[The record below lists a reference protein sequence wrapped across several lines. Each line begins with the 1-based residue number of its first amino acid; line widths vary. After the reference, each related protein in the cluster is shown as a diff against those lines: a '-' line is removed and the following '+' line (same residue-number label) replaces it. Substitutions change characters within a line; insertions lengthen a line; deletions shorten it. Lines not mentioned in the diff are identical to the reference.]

1 MLRITVPRIV
11 GLLALAL
18 LASYA
23 FVLAPKYNARHA
35 PEPYAF
41 SGKAPT
47 AMPDW
52 LVAALS
58 APAPTAAATGA
69 AAPGDT
75 PGATPVPTP
84 SPTGGEDTGS
94 PAPAPAEPAPA
105 AAPFP
110 APGGA
115 FMGLMTK
122 AGPYDLAPVE
132 EFATAVKHNPN
143 VLEFSVGWWD
153 KRFDRRIFDTVA
165 ERGIMP
171 MVAWEPW
178 DFHKESKV
186 DKLRGE
192 QPDYA
197 LSRIIGGEFD
207 GYIKQWAEGVKNL
220 GYPIALRFAHEMNG
234 YWYPWAEQANGN
246 RRGQYV
252 QAWKHVHDLFRQA
265 GADKVVWVWSPN
277 IDYENATP
285 LDSLY
290 PGDDYVD
297 WIGLSGYYGTVG
309 LEKYASFE
317 QIFEPT
323 LKKLR
328 TFSQKPVVI
337 TETAATDSSGQK
349 ARWIAEMFE
358 QLPRHPD
365 IIGLIWYEAVKEVDW
380 RITASGPAAA
390 AYAAGVSAPRYAGQ
404 WTVRSQPLL
413 TVPPPAPPAATPAP
427 SAPASAPAPTS
438 PSAKPAGGT
447 ATKPPGTAAPSRK
460 PTTGKPRSSPSAE
473 AG

>member
-1 MLRITVPRIV
+1 MLRITVPRII

-35 PEPYAF
+35 PAPYAF
-41 SGKAPT
+41 AGSAPT

-52 LVAALS
+52 LVAAL
-58 APAPTAAATGA
+58 A
-69 AAPGDT
+69 
-75 PGATPVPTP
+75 
-84 SPTGGEDTGS
+84 S
-94 PAPAPAEPAPA
+94 PAPATSAAPGTPSGTPATTPANAEAPAPPAEPAP
-105 AAPFP
+105 APFP

-115 FMGLMTK
+115 FMGVMTK
-122 AGPYDLAPVE
+122 AGPYDLDPVD
-132 EFATAVKHNPN
+132 EFATAVKHQPS

-153 KRFDRRIFDTVA
+153 KRFDRRVFDTVA

-178 DFHKESKV
+178 DFRKESKV

-192 QPDYA
+192 QPEYA
-197 LSRIIGGEFD
+197 LSRIIGGDFD
-207 GYIKQWAEGVKNL
+207 GYIKQWAEGVKSL

-277 IDYENATP
+277 VDYENATP

-309 LEKYASFE
+309 LEKYLSFD
-317 QIFEPT
+317 QIFDPT

-328 TFSQKPVVI
+328 GFSQKPVVI

-349 ARWIAEMFE
+349 ARWISEMFT
-358 QLPRHPD
+358 QLPQHPD

-380 RITASGPAAA
+380 RVSSSGPASA
-390 AYAAGVSAPRYAGQ
+390 AYAAGVAAPRYSGQ
-404 WTVRSQPLL
+404 WTVRSQPLR
-413 TVPPPAPPAATPAP
+413 TAPPPAPPAQP
-427 SAPASAPAPTS
+427 SAGPS
-438 PSAKPAGGT
+438 PSASPSPNAKPSGSTGAKPSGSAATAKKPT
-447 ATKPPGTAAPSRK
+447 ATKP
-460 PTTGKPRSSPSAE
+460 RSTPPPAD
-473 AG
+473 G

>member
-1 MLRITVPRIV
+1 MLRITVPRII

-18 LASYA
+18 MVGYT
-23 FVLAPKYNARHA
+23 FVVAPKYNARNA
-35 PEPYAF
+35 PAPYAF
-41 SGKAPT
+41 AGTAPT

-52 LVAALS
+52 LVAALAS
-58 APAPTAAATGA
+58 PDPAPAPTAAPTTAAGDPSGTPAGAPAVTTPAGGDGTGA
-69 AAPGDT
+69 T
-75 PGATPVPTP
+75 
-84 SPTGGEDTGS
+84 
-94 PAPAPAEPAPA
+94 PAPAEPAPA
-105 AAPFP
+105 QFP
-110 APGGA
+110 AAGGA
-115 FMGLMTK
+115 FMGIMTK
-122 AGPYDLAPVE
+122 AGPYDLGPVE
-132 EFATAVKHNPN
+132 EFAAAVQHRPN

-153 KRFDRRIFDTVA
+153 RQFDRRIFDSVA

-207 GYIKQWAEGVKNL
+207 AYIERWAEGVKNL

-265 GADKVVWVWSPN
+265 GADKVLWVWSPN

-309 LEKYASFE
+309 LEKYASFDE
-317 QIFEPT
+317 IFEPT
-323 LKKLR
+323 LRKLR
-328 TFSQKPVVI
+328 AFSQKPVVI

-349 ARWIAEMFE
+349 ARWITEMFT
-358 QLPRHPD
+358 QLPQHPD

-380 RITASGPAAA
+380 RVTASAASAA

-404 WTVRSQPLL
+404 WTVRSQPLRAVQS
-413 TVPPPAPPAATPAP
+413 TAPP
-427 SAPASAPAPTS
+427 SAPPS
-438 PSAKPAGGT
+438 PSASPSPSTTPTTGTRPSSSVGPAKKPT
-447 ATKPPGTAAPSRK
+447 ATKPR
-460 PTTGKPRSSPSAE
+460 TTTPAD

>member
-18 LASYA
+18 MVSYT
-23 FVLAPKYNARHA
+23 FVLAPKYNARNA
-35 PEPYAF
+35 PAPYAF
-41 SGKAPT
+41 AGAAPT

-52 LVAALS
+52 LVAAL
-58 APAPTAAATGA
+58 AEQAPTATGTTPAPTATATDPSGA
-69 AAPGDT
+69 P
-75 PGATPVPTP
+75 ATT
-84 SPTGGEDTGS
+84 
-94 PAPAPAEPAPA
+94 PAPAEPAPA
-105 AAPFP
+105 QFP

-115 FMGLMTK
+115 FMGIMTK
-122 AGPYDLAPVE
+122 AGPYDLDPVE
-132 EFATAVKHNPN
+132 EFATAVQHRPN

-153 KRFDRRIFDTVA
+153 KQFDRRIFDTVA

-197 LSRIIGGEFD
+197 LSRIVGGEFD

-252 QAWKHVHDLFRQA
+252 QAWKHVHDLFRQV

-309 LEKYASFE
+309 LEKYASFD

-323 LKKLR
+323 LRKLR
-328 TFSQKPVVI
+328 AFSQKPVVI

-349 ARWIAEMFE
+349 ARWITEMFT
-358 QLPRHPD
+358 QLPQHPD

-380 RITASGPAAA
+380 RVTASDAASA

-404 WTVRSQPLL
+404 WTVHTQPLRAAPP
-413 TVPPPAPPAATPAP
+413 TAPPSAPPAPSGSPAP
-427 SAPASAPAPTS
+427 SPS
-438 PSAKPAGGT
+438 PSAKPTTGSTG
-447 ATKPPGTAAPSRK
+447 TKPSGSAGPGKK
-460 PTTGKPRSSPSAE
+460 PTSTKPRTTPPAD

>member
-1 MLRITVPRIV
+1 MLRITVPRII

-18 LASYA
+18 MVGYT
-23 FVLAPKYNARHA
+23 FVLAPKYNARHE
-35 PEPYAF
+35 PEPYVFA
-41 SGKAPT
+41 GAAPT
-47 AMPDW
+47 AMPPW
-52 LVAALS
+52 LVAAL
-58 APAPTAAATGA
+58 AEQPAPTAAP
-69 AAPGDT
+69 AAPS
-75 PGATPVPTP
+75 AP
-84 SPTGGEDTGS
+84 SST
-94 PAPAPAEPAPA
+94 APAGDGPSAEPAPA
-105 AAPFP
+105 ETAAPAQFP
-110 APGGA
+110 APGDA
-115 FMGLMTK
+115 FMGIMTK
-122 AGPYDLAPVE
+122 AGPYDFGPVD
-132 EFATAVKHNPN
+132 EFTAAVKRRPS

-153 KRFDRRIFDTVA
+153 KQFDRRIFDSVA

-178 DFHKESKV
+178 DFRKESKV

-197 LSRIIGGEFD
+197 LRRIIGGEFD
-207 GYIKQWAEGVKNL
+207 TYIKQWAEGVKGL

-234 YWYPWAEQANGN
+234 YWYPWAEQSNGN
-246 RRGQYV
+246 HRGEYA

-277 IDYENATP
+277 LDYENATP
-285 LDSLY
+285 LESLY

-297 WIGLSGYYGTVG
+297 WIGLSGYYGTIG
-309 LEKYASFE
+309 MEKYASFD

-328 TFSQKPVVI
+328 MFSQKPLVI

-349 ARWIAEMFE
+349 ARWITEMFA
-358 QLPRHPD
+358 QLPAHPD

-380 RITASGPAAA
+380 RVTASEAAGA
-390 AYAAGVSAPRYAGQ
+390 AYAAGVAAPRYAGQ

-413 TVPPPAPPAATPAP
+413 TAVPPPAPPPASPAP
-427 SAPASAPAPTS
+427 ATS
-438 PSAKPAGGT
+438 PSASPTPSAKPSAPTTPRPSGSSTPTRKPT
-447 ATKPPGTAAPSRK
+447 ATKPRT
-460 PTTGKPRSSPSAE
+460 SPSAN

>member
-1 MLRITVPRIV
+1 MLRITVPRLV

-18 LASYA
+18 MVSYT
-23 FVLAPKYNARHA
+23 FVLAPKYNARNA
-35 PEPYAF
+35 PAPYAF
-41 SGKAPT
+41 AGAAPT

-52 LVAALS
+52 LVAALA
-58 APAPTAAATGA
+58 APAPTATPTATATDPSGA
-69 AAPGDT
+69 PSGAP
-75 PGATPVPTP
+75 AT
-84 SPTGGEDTGS
+84 
-94 PAPAPAEPAPA
+94 PAPAEPAP
-105 AAPFP
+105 APFP

-115 FMGLMTK
+115 FMGIMTK
-122 AGPYDLAPVE
+122 AGPYDLDPVE
-132 EFATAVKHNPN
+132 EFATAVQHRPN

-153 KRFDRRIFDTVA
+153 KQFDRRIFDSVA

-207 GYIKQWAEGVKNL
+207 AYVKQWAEGVKNL

-309 LEKYASFE
+309 LEKYASFD

-323 LKKLR
+323 LRKLR
-328 TFSQKPVVI
+328 AFSQKPVVI

-349 ARWIAEMFE
+349 ARWITEMFA
-358 QLPRHPD
+358 QLPQHPD

-380 RITASGPAAA
+380 RVTATDAASA

-404 WTVRSQPLL
+404 WTVRSQPLKAAPP
-413 TVPPPAPPAATPAP
+413 TAPPSAPPSPSAPPAPSP
-427 SAPASAPAPTS
+427 S
-438 PSAKPAGGT
+438 PSAKPTTGSTG
-447 ATKPPGTAAPSRK
+447 TKPSGSAGPGKK
-460 PTTGKPRSSPSAE
+460 PTTTKPRTAPPGD

>member
-18 LASYA
+18 LATYA
-23 FVLAPKYNARHA
+23 FVLAPQYNARNA
-35 PEPYAF
+35 PAPYVFA
-41 SGKAPT
+41 GTAPT

-52 LVAALS
+52 LVAALA
-58 APAPTAAATGA
+58 APAPAATTPAGA
-69 AAPGDT
+69 TTPADAPGDT
-75 PGATPVPTP
+75 PAPTP
-84 SPTGGEDTGS
+84 APTGGETTGS
-94 PAPAPAEPAPA
+94 PAPAPAEAAP
-105 AAPFP
+105 APFP

-122 AGPYDLAPVE
+122 AGPYDLDPVE
-132 EFATAVKHNPN
+132 EFATAVKHRPN

-153 KRFDRRIFDTVA
+153 KRFDRRVFDTVA

-207 GYIKQWAEGVKNL
+207 SYIKQWAEGVKSL
-220 GYPIALRFAHEMNG
+220 GYPVALRFAHEMNG

-328 TFSQKPVVI
+328 TFSPKPVVI

-349 ARWIAEMFE
+349 ARWITEMFE

-380 RITASGPAAA
+380 RVTASAASAA

-413 TVPPPAPPAATPAP
+413 TVPPPVPPATPPAATP
-427 SAPASAPAPTS
+427 SAPATPPPSARPTGTRPTGTTAPT
-438 PSAKPAGGT
+438 
-447 ATKPPGTAAPSRK
+447 RK
-460 PTTGKPRSSPSAE
+460 PTSTKPRSSPSA
-473 AG
+473 G